1 MNTSYENK
9 VAKHFKLKQH
19 IAQLET
25 KYGQQISLLKK
36 LVHSL
41 EVDLEKDIQ
50 QSKEATLNELTREY
64 ESRVNKIFG
73 LEEDL

>member
-1 MNTSYENK
+1 MNTPYENK
-9 VAKHFKLKQH
+9 VVKHFKLKQH

-25 KYGQQISLLKK
+25 KYTQQISLLKK

-50 QSKEATLNELTREY
+50 TSKESTLNELTREY